1 MGNTRKRSITEQIG
15 TTREQHLDLLFLG
28 CGDLRNVLCT
38 VSELSQRRPHHCPK
52 SIDIHL
58 NDYDPTILPRN
69 AIILDIIGHIN
80 PDIPDDMDFLW
91 NVWYNMT
98 LSKSDDDRLRQVITS
113 LINKDQNDG
122 NGIALRFQDSRTE
135 QECLSVWK
143 DWLELNLDVETV
155 KEERRRFSARKMSI
169 KTMCLYV
176 LKNLQILTS
185 DDLLDESN
193 PLYPEIE
200 HWFMEGST
208 SATGTSASVI
218 NPTLIRP
225 FTHKWKVHYSSCPF
239 KGYFPFKMADVERCK
254 SLTSVCKEILA
265 FLVKQFQQF
274 NKQHSMKISLW
285 SGDALWLCTSG
296 LPSEMLFDVID
307 TSNVSDHIGLLNVL
321 ICCGPRLKRK
331 LPDDV
336 LSNEEWLYWVK
347 AETVRT
353 PLTLTSK
360 ESDIITALWYLTERC
375 FNLIEELHFGQRYG
389 ASLSSPLTLLRIIH
403 QMGPL
408 IQGGGSVVEV
418 QVDRLQLSVTE
429 MFKDKTPIPK
439 LVIFSEKQHPFD
451 ILLSGGFNSCPV
463 ISNSI
468 RFNVKEGTVTFH
480 MLESDWKS
488 IEPESLCNIVEYKTG
503 IPVFC
508 CGPFL
513 LFDDKIRL
521 KYVDPLATFGLHAV
535 QTFCIEND
543 TASSSAL
550 LEITK
555 LEEEN
560 RSYTAE
566 LEIFD
571 VDKCNI
577 LNIKDMKTHFTPET
591 CPTEINLHFP
601 SIIGCKITFS
611 CPVVSHS
618 SKFQLS
624 KKQKRIVCRI
634 PKKEHWVT
642 GEMVLR
648 NPAQVPFYAMDKW
661 DTKSDDIISIC
672 GAMFRSGHDLKL
684 KSLRATGPPFYALR
698 ESIQI
703 ILQVELKEQS
713 SQFVH
718 SVEDEDHIQSLIMQ
732 PRDILSKIGL
742 IIKVKKPIYKWKSI
756 PYAKCIFYDCKQ
768 HTDIMNI
775 NPVKADKMALDFWKE
790 ACNTRKVQAVHRIIA
805 EPGEIDLFR
814 RMLYINA
821 ARTEQENPAVSVWK
835 SAFICPLY
843 PRDGMPHKDAMANLV
858 DLQLIHKNLD
868 LPEATNVGGTFPP
881 DHTNQRENLGDKTA
895 EPAHCA
901 FCQKL
906 STHLKRCNRCNKV
919 SYCNHE
925 CQTQHWRKQHRQYC
939 LVSTERAPSKGL
951 CSQTKSM
958 KADLQTSLDL
968 CCAFCKNPSKDLKK
982 CTGCKKV
989 FYCNRECQKQHWKKE
1004 HKLVC
1009 NKRQGQN

>member
-1 MGNTRKRSITEQIG
+1 MTAYDEGNVPILNFQSPAQAIYYPNGLYTYAMGNTTKRSITEQIG
-15 TTREQHLDLLFLG
+15 TNKEQHLDLLFLG

-38 VSELSQRRPHHCPK
+38 VSELSQRPPHHCPK

-98 LSKSDDDRLRQVITS
+98 LSKSHGDRLRQVITS
-113 LINKDQNDG
+113 LINNDQNDG
-122 NGIALRFQDSRTE
+122 NGITLRFQDSRTE
-135 QECLSVWK
+135 QECLNVWK

-155 KEERRRFSARKMSI
+155 KEERRRFIERKMSI
-169 KTMCLYV
+169 RGRCSDVLLKTAMPCL
-176 LKNLQILTS
+176 NS
-185 DDLLDESN
+185 SLLNESN
-193 PLYPEIE
+193 PLYSEIE
-200 HWFMEGST
+200 HWFMEGTTTTAQTNT
-208 SATGTSASVI
+208 SVV

-225 FTHKWKVHYSSCPF
+225 FTHEWKVHYGSCPF
-239 KGYFPFKMADVERCK
+239 EGHCPLNSPLESQLQTSSILWCSMCKNIQEYYDRCIGIHTN
-254 SLTSVCKEILA
+254 LLPTVLGLHLA
-265 FLVKQFQQF
+265 V
-274 NKQHSMKISLW
+274 
-285 SGDALWLCTSG
+285 D
-296 LPSEMLFDVID
+296 FDMG
-307 TSNVSDHIGLLNVL
+307 N
-321 ICCGPRLKRK
+321 RK
-331 LPDDV
+331 LPDNV
-336 LSNEEWLYWVK
+336 SNEELLYWVK

-360 ESDIITALWYLTERC
+360 ENDIITALWKLTERC
-375 FNLIEELHFGQRYG
+375 FHLIKHLFVGQVFGE
-389 ASLSSPLTLLRIIH
+389 SLSSPLTLLRIIH

-408 IQGGGSVVEV
+408 IQGGAARILDLLETKLPSGFHRDHGFMWRMVKSVAKQDGGSVVEV
-418 QVDRLQLSVTE
+418 QVNRLQLSVTE
-429 MFKDKTPIPK
+429 MFKDETPIPK
-439 LVIFSEKQHPFD
+439 

-550 LEITK
+550 LEMTK
-555 LEEEN
+555 IEEEN
-560 RSYTAE
+560 SWYTVE
-566 LEIFD
+566 LAILD
-571 VDKCNI
+571 ADKCNT
-577 LNIKDMKTHFTPET
+577 KDMTIDFTPESR
-591 CPTEINLHFP
+591 PIEIDIYFL
-601 SIIGCKITFS
+601 SSIGCKIRLS

-624 KKQKRIVCRI
+624 KKQKRIFCHI

-648 NPAQVPFYAMDKW
+648 IPAQVPFYAMDKW

-672 GAMFRSGHDLKL
+672 GAMFRSEHDMKL

-698 ESIQI
+698 ESIAI
-703 ILQVELKEQS
+703 ILQEKLKDQS
-713 SQFVH
+713 SQFVY
-718 SVEDEDHIQSLIMQ
+718 SVEDDDHRQSLIMQ

-742 IIKVKKPIYKWKSI
+742 IIKIKEPIYKWNSI

-768 HTDIMNI
+768 HTDIINI
-775 NPVKADKMALDFWKE
+775 NPVKADKMALEFWKE
-790 ACNTRKVQAVHRIIA
+790 AHNTRQAHGDRRIPA
-805 EPGEIDLFR
+805 EPEEIELFR

-821 ARTEQENPAVSVWK
+821 ARTEQEYPAVSVFK
-835 SAFICPLY
+835 NSFICPLY
-843 PRDGMPHKDAMANLV
+843 PRDSMPHTDAMMNLL
-858 DLQLIHKNLD
+858 DLPLIHKN
-868 LPEATNVGGTFPP
+868 LPEATNVGGNFPM
-881 DHTNQRENLGDKTA
+881 DQ
-895 EPAHCA
+895 
-901 FCQKL
+901 
-906 STHLKRCNRCNKV
+906 
-919 SYCNHE
+919 
-925 CQTQHWRKQHRQYC
+925 
-939 LVSTERAPSKGL
+939 SK
-951 CSQTKSM
+951 SITT
-958 KADLQTSLDL
+958 DLHPSLDL

-1009 NKRQGQN
+1009 YKRQGQN